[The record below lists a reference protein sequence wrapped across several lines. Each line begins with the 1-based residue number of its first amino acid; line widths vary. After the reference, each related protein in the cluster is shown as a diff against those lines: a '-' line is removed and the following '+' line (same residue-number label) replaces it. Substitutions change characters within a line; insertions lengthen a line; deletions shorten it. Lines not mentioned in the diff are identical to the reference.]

1 MTTAT
6 LAPVAIRPLKVTQR
20 RVIASEW
27 TKFRSLRSTIWT
39 LLVGVV
45 LMIGLGAI
53 ASAVTA
59 NQYHTFK
66 AADRASFSA
75 IGVSLAGINLA
86 QLAIGVLG
94 VLLITGEYSTG
105 MIRSS
110 LTAVPRRLPMLWAK
124 LGVMAGVV
132 FVLSLAA
139 SFISFFLG
147 QALLSSHHLNV
158 SIADPGA
165 LRSVIGAAGFLTMA
179 GMIGVAIGALLRNTA
194 AGISAF
200 VGAFFVIPPL
210 TMLLP
215 NSVSNHI
222 TPYMPPNAGGS
233 MYNGNGGLTDALSP
247 LVGFLVLGAFLVVLV
262 VGAAYRLQR
271 SDA

>member
-1 MTTAT
+1 MTTAVI
-6 LAPVAIRPLKVTQR
+6 ASPVSPLKVTQR

-27 TKFRSLRSTIWT
+27 TKFRSLRSTVWT

-45 LMIGLGAI
+45 LMIGVGAI
-53 ASAVTA
+53 AAAVTA

-66 AADRASFSA
+66 ADDRAAFSA

-94 VLLITGEYSTG
+94 VLLISGEYSTG

-124 LGVMAGVV
+124 IGVMAGVV
-132 FVLSLAA
+132 FVVSLVA

-147 QALLSSHHLNV
+147 QLLLSGHHLDA
-158 SIADPGA
+158 SITDPGA
-165 LRSVIGAAGFLTMA
+165 LRSVVGAAGFLTMA

-200 VGAFFVIPPL
+200 VAAFFVVPPL

-215 NSVSNHI
+215 HSVGDHV
-222 TPYMPPNAGGS
+222 TPYMPPNAGAS
-233 MYNGNGGLTDALSP
+233 MYDGTAGMAGALSP
-247 LVGFLVLGAFLVVLV
+247 LVGFLVLGGFLVALLV
-262 VGAAYRLQR
+262 AAAYRLQR

>member
-6 LAPVAIRPLKVTQR
+6 LAPVITKPLKVTQR

-45 LMIGLGAI
+45 LMIGIGAI

-59 NQYHTFK
+59 NQYHTFN
-66 AADRASFSA
+66 ATDRAAFSA
-75 IGVSLAGINLA
+75 VGVSLAGINLA
-86 QLAIGVLG
+86 QIAIGVLG
-94 VLLITGEYSTG
+94 VLLISGEYSTG

-132 FVLSLAA
+132 FVLTLAA

-147 QALLSSHHLNV
+147 QALLSGHHLNV
-158 SIADPGA
+158 SITDPGA
-165 LRSVIGAAGFLTMA
+165 LRSVVGAAGFLTMA
-179 GMIGVAIGALLRNTA
+179 GMIGVAVGALLRNTA
-194 AGISAF
+194 GGISAF
-200 VGAFFVIPPL
+200 VAAFLVIPPL
-210 TMLLP
+210 TSLLP
-215 NSVSNHI
+215 HSVSNHI
-222 TPYMPPNAGGS
+222 TPYMPPNAGAS
-233 MYNGNGGLTDALSP
+233 MYNGTANAAGALSP
-247 LVGFLVLGAFLVVLV
+247 LAGFLVLGAFLVILV
-262 VGAAYRLQR
+262 AAAAYRLQR

>member
-6 LAPVAIRPLKVTQR
+6 LEPVTTRPLKVTQW

-59 NQYHTFK
+59 NQYHTFN
-66 AADRASFSA
+66 AHDRAAFSA
-75 IGVSLAGINLA
+75 IGVSLAGISLA
-86 QLAIGVLG
+86 QIAIGVLG
-94 VLLITGEYSTG
+94 VLLISGEYSTG

-124 LGVMAGVV
+124 IGVMAGVV
-132 FVLSLAA
+132 FVVALVGSL
-139 SFISFFLG
+139 ISFFLG
-147 QALLSSHHLNV
+147 QLLLSSHHLNV
-158 SIADPGA
+158 SITDPGA

-179 GMIGVAIGALLRNTA
+179 GMIGVAIGTIVRNTA
-194 AGISAF
+194 GGITTF
-200 VGAFFVIPPL
+200 VGAFLVIPPL

-215 NSVSNHI
+215 NSVSDRI

-233 MYNGNGGLTDALSP
+233 MYSGNGGLAHSLSP
-247 LVGFLVLGAFLVVLV
+247 FAGFLALGAFLVLLV
-262 VGAAYRLQR
+262 AAAAFRLQR